1 MMRSVFAGV
10 SGLKNHQTRMDV
22 IGNNISNVNTTGFKS
37 SRVTFVDAL
46 SQTMSGAASPKA
58 NIGGTNPK
66 QVGLGSSVGSIDLM
80 FQDGSVQST
89 GKNTDLCISGNGLF
103 VVKNGNEKYYTRD
116 GAFEFDAEG
125 NYVLPGSGLLVQ
137 GWMGKDGVV
146 DTTTAVGNI
155 TVAAGKS
162 MAAKSTS
169 LVTYANNLNADI
181 PMVVGISGGLNNKML
196 VVRTGDIGTG
206 DPPTFDVTIGGKAL
220 SVTGVSG
227 DFSLV
232 KDGTTEPMTWKVKDD
247 VTSGTSVVMV
257 DEDGN
262 EVTLTFAAPDP
273 ALSDTNKLAQGSSLQ
288 TKSDLVLKSN
298 VDSSNPIKIPI
309 GNKSYTV
316 NSISDTIDMTK
327 EWTVKEDVVGT
338 KAAPKDTVVIT
349 DGTKDVTLKLN
360 SETLITTTV
369 TATTAATPKP
379 GYIANPQTPA
389 TITLSDG
396 STVVQTNGTYSRGD
410 SQPVTTTINVYDS
423 LGAVHEIPIYF
434 VREGSFSDGVVNSV
448 DRWLV
453 SLEPD
458 SSVSKGQTTTFE
470 FVEDNGTMTTVSLDV
485 AEIQFTSSGKMV
497 TNPVTDI
504 SPDTSKITTLKFT
517 GGSIGTDDTEPGAPE
532 FQSVNID
539 FTALTQFSGNNTVN
553 GTTDGNSAGTLKEIQ
568 IDSSGVITGIYTNG
582 IRQAEAQVAVAQFTN
597 ATGLT
602 KTGNSLYQESNN
614 SGQANVKT
622 AADLGVTITPSALE
636 MSNVDIANEFAD
648 MIVTQR
654 GFQSNSKIVTVGDEM
669 LETII
674 NMKR

>member
-46 SQTMSGAASPKA
+46 SQTMSGAASPKT

-89 GKNTDLCISGNGLF
+89 GKNTDLCLTGNGLF

-125 NYVLPGSGLLVQ
+125 NYVLPGSGLFVQ

-146 DTTTAVGNI
+146 DTTTSTGNI

-162 MAAKSTS
+162 MEAKPTS
-169 LVTYANNLNADI
+169 LINYANNLNANV
-181 PMVVGISGGLNNKML
+181 PMVTGLTGGINVLSKVIPAG
-196 VVRTGDIGTG
+196 
-206 DPPTFDVTIGGKAL
+206 DVTTAGPLTVTIDGTDYT
-220 SVTGVSG
+220 VTGVAGVSGYSG
-227 DFSLV
+227 DIDVMESWTVRAFT
-232 KDGTTEPMTWKVKDD
+232 DTTATTIDI
-247 VTSGTSVVMV
+247 V
-257 DEDGN
+257 DSKGN
-262 EVTLTFAAPDP
+262 VVTLTPTASPSSAIP
-273 ALSDTNKLAQGSSLQ
+273 AGSA
-288 TKSDLVLKSN
+288 VAIGNIIPKSN
-298 VDSSNPIKIPI
+298 VTPASPLTIVLDGAK
-309 GNKSYTV
+309 YTV
-316 NSISDTIDMTK
+316 ERISENIDLSK
-327 EWTVKEDVVGT
+327 KWNV
-338 KAAPKDTVVIT
+338 AAAIAAGSLPASSVTIT
-349 DGTKDVTLKLN
+349 DGV
-360 SETLITTTV
+360 ITTPITLTLSADTPIESPVDTTATV
-369 TATTAATPKP
+369 TTEADASIATTT
-379 GYIANPQTPA
+379 NPVTVS
-389 TITLSDG
+389 LSDG
-396 STVVQTNGTYSRGD
+396 TSIVQTNGTYQIGS
-410 SQPVTTTINVYDS
+410 SMPITTTVNIYDS
-423 LGAVHEIPIYF
+423 LGGTHEIPVYF
-434 VREGSFSDGVVNSV
+434 VREGEVKDGVVNSI
-448 DRWLV
+448 DKWIV

-458 SSVSKGQTTTFE
+458 SSVKKGQPTTYE
-470 FVEDNGTMTTVSLDV
+470 FIEDNGTKTTVTMEA
-485 AEIQFTSSGKMV
+485 AEIQFTSSGKLVMNS
-497 TNPVTDI
+497 TGSNP
-504 SPDTSKITTLKFT
+504 PDTIKNALVKYTL
-517 GGSIGTDDTEPGAPE
+517 GSIGTDDTLPGEPVE
-532 FQSVNID
+532 QQITID
-539 FTALTQFSGNNTVN
+539 FTSLTQFSGNNTIN
-553 GTTDGNSAGTLKEIQ
+553 GSSDGNASGTLKEIQ
-568 IDSSGVITGIYTNG
+568 IDTSGVITGVYTNG

-614 SGQANVKT
+614 SGQANIKT

-636 MSNVDIANEFAD
+636 MSNVDVANEFAD